1 MKLISSILVAAAVLS
16 STYLAA
22 QDAAPSCVPVEKIA
36 APAGWRILEPLNE
49 RETAVA
55 VEIFESMTGVE
66 EDFNLIILAEHIDG
80 RGIMLLGKDGMICG
94 SINIE
99 KDRWQAVKR
108 GIVGFRA

>member
-1 MKLISSILVAAAVLS
+1 MKLLPSILVAVAVLS

-22 QDAAPSCVPVEKIA
+22 QDAAPSCVPVAKIA
-36 APAGWRILEPLNE
+36 APAGWHILEPLNE

-55 VEIFESMTGVE
+55 VEIFESMTE
-66 EDFNLIILAEHIDG
+66 IEADFNLVLLAEHIDG

-94 SINIE
+94 SIDIE
-99 KDRWQAVKR
+99 KARWQATKR